1 MPAEL
6 VKACLDVGLVTNDEA
21 QAVRFYE
28 GVLGFVHD
36 MDQPF
41 PGVGKVKRYNC
52 GDSVFRIF
60 VPDTPAAHHNTTG
73 GLAAQTGLRYI
84 TLTVRN
90 LDDLVAQIRSIGI
103 DVAVEETGT
112 RRDLDP
118 SVDLAA
124 YRVIQ
129 EALTNVNKHAG
140 AGAVAR
146 VELSVHRQDHGPD
159 HRQRRLELP
168 PDCH

>member
-60 VPDTPAAHHNTTG
+60 VPESPAAHHNTTG
-73 GLAAQTGLRYI
+73 GLARQTGLRYI

-90 LDDLVAQIRSIGI
+90 LDDLVAQAEKAGFPV
-103 DVAVEETGT
+103 VAAPRLLRPGM
-112 RRDLDP
+112 RN
-118 SVDLAA
+118 
-124 YRVIQ
+124 
-129 EALTNVNKHAG
+129 ALIEDGLGVT
-140 AGAVAR
+140 
-146 VELSVHRQDHGPD
+146 VELMEPTD
-159 HRQRRLELP
+159 
-168 PDCH
+168 